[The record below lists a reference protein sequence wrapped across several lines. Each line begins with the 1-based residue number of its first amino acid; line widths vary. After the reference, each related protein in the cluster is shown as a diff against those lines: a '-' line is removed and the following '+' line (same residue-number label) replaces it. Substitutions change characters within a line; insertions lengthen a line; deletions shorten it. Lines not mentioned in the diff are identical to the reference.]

1 MNWVRFAQN
10 WNVGILQ
17 WWNHGPLRQWH
28 DGLFGA
34 ALDHDVTPP
43 RGKPR
48 GILAKGGKGYSKAS
62 TSSSKST
69 FQYAIMPWAR
79 QKFRPRKMC
88 IGIHGLYQFRD
99 V

>member
-69 FQYAIMPWAR
+69 FQYAIMPWVVSI
-79 QKFRPRKMC
+79 PRRM
-88 IGIHGLYQFRD
+88 ISSPSRNFLAFLLL
-99 V
+99 